1 MQQATFERFS
11 CKRIVRRHLIDPVGS
26 HIVAAE
32 LSLHA
37 RWAVDILDH
46 DEITRFKRDLV
57 TVDIFSEVASMMTR
71 RVLVKHRRM
80 LKLDAVLP
88 EGLGFLPCL
97 VKAVGGAQA
106 REHLHSDERNRME
119 RDAGAEVH
127 ASLA

>member
-1 MQQATFERFS
+1 
-11 CKRIVRRHLIDPVGS
+11 VRRHIIDTVGS

-80 LKLDAVLP
+80 LLTKYVLP
-88 EGLGFLPCL
+88 ERFRFLPCL
-97 VKAVGGAQA
+97 VEVMG
-106 REHLHSDERNRME
+106 RS
-119 RDAGAEVH
+119 AGAKEAGVWYGVSYGVNH
-127 ASLA
+127 ESGG